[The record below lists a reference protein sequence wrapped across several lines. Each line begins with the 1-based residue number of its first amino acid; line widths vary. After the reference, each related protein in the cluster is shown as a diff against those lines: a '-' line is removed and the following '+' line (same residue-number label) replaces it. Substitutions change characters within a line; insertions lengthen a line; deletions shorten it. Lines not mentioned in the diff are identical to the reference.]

1 MRHFLLISALVWS
14 ILLLSGVMDRGALF
28 SSPTRDD
35 VFLPRSAETPAGQVM
50 ERVLA
55 SLSDDR
61 VLWLETAVRQKMF
74 GEDAFD
80 AEGRYLLGP
89 DQRMR
94 LELRISTAGKT
105 GRVLVV
111 SDGDKLRQGRWLDGQ
126 TETATDEALP
136 LRTPQRMRARR
147 EFLEARGL
155 GGLRPLLRQIGQS
168 LQDPVQR
175 TGLWQGR
182 PALEVSGAWNEP
194 EDVLQ
199 TLPPGLRARRCHVV
213 LDAETLWPYRVEWL
227 GAPRPL
233 NYPVVLLQMDFR
245 DPVINRPLS
254 PSECGRAFRFSL
266 Q

>member
-1 MRHFLLISALVWS
+1 MRHFLLTSALGCS
-14 ILLLSGVMDRGALF
+14 ILLLSGAMERGALF
-28 SSPTRDD
+28 SSPPKDD
-35 VFLPRSAETPAGQVM
+35 VFLSRSEETAAGQLL
-50 ERVLA
+50 ERMLA

-74 GEDAFD
+74 GDDAFN

-111 SDGDKLRQGRWLDGQ
+111 SDGGKLRQGRWLDGRAEPA
-126 TETATDEALP
+126 TEDPLP
-136 LRTPQRMRARR
+136 LQTPGDRRARQK
-147 EFLEARGL
+147 FLEARGL
-155 GGLRPLLRQIGQS
+155 GGLLPLLRQIRQS

-175 TGLWQGR
+175 AGLWQGR
-182 PALEVSGAWNEP
+182 PALQVSGAWNAP
-194 EDVLQ
+194 EDVLK
-199 TLPPGLRARRCHVV
+199 TLPPGLRARRCNII

-227 GAPRPL
+227 GSPRPL

-254 PSECGRAFRFSL
+254 PSECGREFRFSV